1 MILRNAGPPIEPP
14 PPPFLRVL
22 DHDVD
27 RKRGSSAGAKPAKE
41 TVNVPS

>member
-1 MILRNAGPPIEPP
+1 MILRNAGPADRAAAAAVP
-14 PPPFLRVL
+14 RVL

-27 RKRGSSAGAKPAKE
+27 VNRGSSAGAKPAKE